1 MAQVIRKSIPHL
13 DFFLGQANL
22 FYMDTKTHEKK
33 RGRPPG
39 KTYIHLVKTMIDDAM
54 LDDLNRVA
62 PGHGERSALVREA
75 IMREVRRRDR
85 STA

>member
-1 MAQVIRKSIPHL
+1 MAQVNQKSIPLL

-22 FYMDTKTHEKK
+22 FYMDTKTQEKK

-39 KTYIHLVKTMIDDAM
+39 KTYCHLVKTMVSVAM
-54 LDDLNRVA
+54 LDDLNRLA

-85 STA
+85 ATA